1 MRQGYS
7 DSERAAELAALR
19 ASLLSGLQDTCSV
32 LRNTLTPN
40 GAGGEASS
48 WGVVFSGLACHLE
61 SEMRR
66 GFESSLGDMQEFIT
80 KFRLH
85 LPAETDIRPGDR
97 VLHASVTYDVIDL
110 EAPLS
115 QEPLRSVL
123 LNAIR

>member
-1 MRQGYS
+1 MNQGYRS
-7 DSERAAELAALR
+7 SERAAELAALR
-19 ASLLSGLQDTCSV
+19 ASLLAGLQDSCDV
-32 LRNTLTPN
+32 LRNTLAPN
-40 GAGGEASS
+40 GAGGESSS
-48 WGVVFSGLACHLE
+48 WGTLVSGLPCHLE

-66 GFESSLGDMQEFIT
+66 GFESSLGDMQQFIT

-85 LPAETDIRPGDR
+85 VASETDIRIGDR